1 MEISKKTKLSGK
13 KKPRTKDNGLIKRYG
28 YGIGIDNTYLYVLIP
43 FPKST
48 MATIMN
54 KIRLISSLKK

>member
-13 KKPRTKDNGLIKRYG
+13 KNPRTKDGLIRRYG
-28 YGIGIDNTYLYVLIP
+28 YGVGIDNTYLYVLIP